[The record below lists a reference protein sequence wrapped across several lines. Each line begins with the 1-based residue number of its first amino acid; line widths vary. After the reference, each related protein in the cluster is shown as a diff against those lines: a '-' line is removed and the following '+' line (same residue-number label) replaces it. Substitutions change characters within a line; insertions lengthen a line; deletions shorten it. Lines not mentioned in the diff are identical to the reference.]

1 MSVGQ
6 ATDGARSSWYRD
18 ERWGAVAVKDR
29 DDPTTTH
36 STRSPTFATH
46 STLSPPNLILRISSE
61 WEEAT
66 PWGSCYEKTGTDWP
80 KIGAWTFAAYG
91 VDFVFLFVPARL
103 FATISN
109 TAWSDWTVMARS
121 PITRLPSGTSYSQG
135 D

>member
-91 VDFVFLFVPARL
+91 VDFVFYSFR
-103 FATISN
+103 
-109 TAWSDWTVMARS
+109 R
-121 PITRLPSGTSYSQG
+121 GYSQPF
-135 D
+135 